1 MGSELGSTLAPEK
14 AVSSGQSIAVPSRY
28 IRLGP
33 FQVDQHRQEVTKNG
47 VPLKLKG
54 KVYQALLAFIEKRG
68 EVITREEIRARLWPD
83 GTQVNYDGDVNVM
96 VNRLRQALGDSYQP
110 LYIETIP
117 RKGYYLVLS
126 AEFADSPLP
135 PAATNDAGLSRRVNG
150 AKPGAAP
157 VKSRLWFTFG
167 VVALIFTGML
177 LGGIVTKLWILHVG
191 GN

>member
-83 GTQVNYDGDVNVM
+83 CTQVEYDENVNVT
-96 VNRLRQALGDSYQP
+96 VNKLRQALGDSYQP
-110 LYIETIP
+110 RYIETIP
-117 RKGYYLVLS
+117 RKGYYLVPS
-126 AEFADSPLP
+126 AEFADSPP
-135 PAATNDAGLSRRVNG
+135 PAATNDGGLSRRVNG
-150 AKPGAAP
+150 AKTGAAP
-157 VKSRLWFTFG
+157 LKSRLWITFG
-167 VVALIFTGML
+167 VVALILTGML